1 MHFSKNQFLLS
12 KLTLIT
18 NLSSGLGAI
27 NLELV
32 ALEKRVLVNLLSG
45 VFFSVLIVIDEQ
57 ILEKRTGIHL
67 VK

>member
-45 VFFSVLIVIDEQ
+45 PFSSVLIVTDEQ
-57 ILEKRTGIHL
+57 ILEKRIGIHL